1 MNKFNNLKSLIILVV
16 IGCFVVGFIFL
27 MRSCSPEM
35 EIKAKLS
42 HLNLTVGEEFIY
54 SDSTQ
59 NADSWLWEFGNG
71 DTSDKGTGKYKY
83 NQAGQYRIRITL
95 NGKRE
100 KLFTVNVKEN
110 REDNLSR
117 LMEIQA
123 PESAMQ
129 GEYIVF
135 KAIGYDKQ
143 CRWLFGESGM
153 IDSREQ
159 NPIYKYSE
167 PGTYHVELYTEN
179 TKYPVIHMIE
189 VYPQYSESD
198 STDVMSVIGADIK
211 EKLQAIAD
219 GQMFN
224 PNYNYIINKYL
235 CKNQKVEVV
244 INNNKYNDIYSY
256 CQGLRIIGKGKLS
269 IDLVLVEIP
278 NIETGCVTKLT
289 VIQSDK

>member
-1 MNKFNNLKSLIILVV
+1 MNKFNNIKSLIIVFV
-16 IGCFVVGFIFL
+16 IGCFVVGFIFM
-27 MRSCSPEM
+27 MRSCSPEV
-35 EIKAKLS
+35 EIRAKLS
-42 HLNLTVGEEFIY
+42 NINLTVGEEFIY

-59 NADSWLWEFGNG
+59 NANSRFWEFGNG

-83 NQAGQYRIRITL
+83 NQTGQYRIRITL

-100 KLFTVNVKEN
+100 KIFTVNVKEN
-110 REDNLSR
+110 RDDSFSR

-129 GEYIVF
+129 GEYVVF
-135 KAIGYDKQ
+135 KAVGNDKQ
-143 CRWLFGESGM
+143 WRWLFGESGM

-159 NPIYKYSE
+159 NPIYRYSE
-167 PGTYHVELYTEN
+167 PGIYHVELNTEN
-179 TKYPVIHMIE
+179 TKYPVIHVIE

-219 GQMFN
+219 GQTFN
-224 PNYNYIINKYL
+224 TNYNYIINKYL
-235 CKNQKVEVV
+235 CKNQKAEVV

-256 CQGLRIIGKGKLS
+256 CQGLRIIGKGQLS

-278 NIETGCVTKLT
+278 NIESGCVTKLT